1 MLEADQLSPRRR
13 LLVDA
18 AIEVVAANGL
28 RGLTHRAVDREAGLP
43 EGSCSSYLRTR
54 HAMISALGEYVASR
68 LTLDVRGLQDELA
81 GCSGDHERAVALTS
95 ELFLRWL
102 DARALLVAKLE
113 LTMEAT
119 RDPGLAALFAT
130 WRGELVDAVDGILE
144 EAGRDSGETRSSTLV
159 SALDGVLMGA
169 LLQPADVRRPYVE
182 ESVALLLGAVT
193 GHEESHTVAGG
204 ARG

>member
-18 AIEVVAANGL
+18 AIEVVAAHGL
-28 RGLTHRAVDREAGLP
+28 RGLTHRAVDRQAGLP
-43 EGSCSSYLRTR
+43 EGSCSAYLRTR
-54 HAMISALGEYVASR
+54 HAMISALGSYVASR
-68 LTLDVRGLQDELA
+68 LTTDVRALRDQLA
-81 GCSGDHERAVALTS
+81 GCTGDHERAVELTS

-119 RDPGLAALFAT
+119 RDPQLAAVFTT
-130 WRGELVDAVDGILE
+130 WRSELVDAVDGILE
-144 EAGRDSGETRSSTLV
+144 QAGRDRGQNRSATLV
-159 SALDGVLMGA
+159 AALDGVLMGA
-169 LLQPADVRRPYVE
+169 LLQPATRRRPYVE